1 METPQGLTRPILMN
15 WLKTEIQAQTGQPV
29 DEHQAFSALGLDSV
43 AAVALSGDLEERFGL
58 ELDPT
63 VMFEYPTLTALLDYL
78 QAEGLIQN
86 PPVF

>member
-1 METPQGLTRPILMN
+1 METPQGLTRPTLMD

-29 DEHQAFSALGLDSV
+29 DEQQSFSALGLDSV

-63 VMFEYPTLTALLDYL
+63 VMFEYTTLAALLDYL
-78 QAEGLIQN
+78 QAEGLIQDT
-86 PPVF
+86 PVF